1 MKSPADILEEVADLY
16 ESGEIGWTQHAFR
29 RTRLAHPNSYCLIGS
44 MRHRLLD
51 NQCLSY
57 GLEYEYAL
65 NCLRDYIRENGHGLS
80 VDDWNDM
87 FGRTLGEV
95 VDLLKHVAKDLR
107 NKE

>member
-16 ESGEIGWTQHAFR
+16 ESGEIGWTQRRFR
-29 RTRLAHPNSYCLIGS
+29 DFDFDNERASYCLIGS

-51 NQCLSY
+51 NQKSY
-57 GLEYEYAL
+57 DLDHEIALKHLENYV
-65 NCLRDYIRENGHGLS
+65 RDNGHGLS
-80 VDDWNDM
+80 IDDWNDM
-87 FGRTLGEV
+87 YGRTLEEV